1 MADLLIDVG
10 NTLTKVAIWE
20 GEKARQL
27 FKLPTLSFLSHPE
40 LLTEKLK
47 NFVWKRVGIS
57 SVVREATD
65 ALRKIFPDA
74 TFVSADL
81 DLPIKIDYKTPE
93 TLGADR
99 IANACGGLEFGESF
113 AVVSAGT
120 AVVVDLVRDSVFQ
133 GGVIFPGLK
142 TMAKALNLET
152 SQLPEIEIL
161 QRFQIPGKSTTECIE
176 SGILVALIGGI
187 KETLKT
193 YNINTI
199 LLTGGDSKILRKF
212 LRETILVP
220 DLTFRGI
227 RKVLES
233 NPPLLRGDN

>member
-1 MADLLIDVG
+1 MADLLIDAG

-20 GEKARQL
+20 GEKAWQL
-27 FKLPTLSFLSHPE
+27 FKLPTPRFLSHPE

-47 NFVWKRVGIS
+47 SFIWKRVGIS

-65 ALRKIFPDA
+65 ALRKIFPNA
-74 TFVSADL
+74 TFVSANL
-81 DLPIKIDYKTPE
+81 NLPIKIDYKTPE

-120 AVVVDLVRDSVFQ
+120 AVVVDLVRDRDFQ

-152 SQLPEIEIL
+152 SQLPEIETL

-176 SGILVALIGGI
+176 SGILITTIGGI
-187 KETLKT
+187 KELLKIYKT
-193 YNINTI
+193 NTVLI
-199 LLTGGDSKILRKF
+199 TGGDSEILKKF
-212 LRETILVP
+212 LKNVTFVP
-220 DLTFRGI
+220 DLTFKGI
-227 RKVLES
+227 KRILDENTGKIE
-233 NPPLLRGDN
+233 G

>member
-1 MADLLIDVG
+1 
-10 NTLTKVAIWE
+10 
-20 GEKARQL
+20 
-27 FKLPTLSFLSHPE
+27 LSHPE

-47 NFVWKRVGIS
+47 SFIWKRVGIS

-65 ALRKIFPDA
+65 ALRKIFPNA
-74 TFVSADL
+74 TFVSANL
-81 DLPIKIDYKTPE
+81 NLPIKIDYKTTE

-133 GGVIFPGLK
+133 GGVVFPGLK

-152 SQLPEIEIL
+152 SQLPEIETL

-176 SGILVALIGGI
+176 SGILITTIGGI
-187 KETLKT
+187 KEVLKIYET
-193 YNINTI
+193 DTI
-199 LLTGGDSKILRKF
+199 LITGGDSEILKKF
-212 LRETILVP
+212 LENAIFIP
-220 DLTFRGI
+220 DLTFKGI
-227 RKVLES
+227 SKILDQ
-233 NPPLLRGDN
+233 N

>member
-10 NTLTKVAIWE
+10 NTLTKIAIWE

-27 FKLPTLSFLSHPE
+27 FKLPTLRFLSHPE

-47 NFVWKRVGIS
+47 SFIWKRVGIS

-65 ALRKIFPDA
+65 ALRKIFPNA
-74 TFVSADL
+74 TFVSANL
-81 DLPIKIDYKTPE
+81 NLPIKIDYKTPE

-120 AVVVDLVRDSVFQ
+120 AVVVDLVRDRVFQ

-152 SQLPEIEIL
+152 SQLPEIKIL
-161 QRFQIPGKSTTECIE
+161 QRLQIPGKSTTECIE
-176 SGILVALIGGI
+176 SGILITTIGGI
-187 KETLKT
+187 KELLKIYRT
-193 YNINTI
+193 NTVLI
-199 LLTGGDSKILRKF
+199 TGGDSEILKKFLKNAIFVPNLTFKGISKIL
-212 LRETILVP
+212 
-220 DLTFRGI
+220 DQ
-227 RKVLES
+227 
-233 NPPLLRGDN
+233 N

>member
-10 NTLTKVAIWE
+10 NTLTKIAIWE

-27 FKLPTLSFLSHPE
+27 FKLPTLRFLSHPE

-47 NFVWKRVGIS
+47 SFIWKRVGIS

-65 ALRKIFPDA
+65 ALRKIFPNA
-74 TFVSADL
+74 TFVSANL
-81 DLPIKIDYKTPE
+81 NLPIKIDYKTPE

-120 AVVVDLVRDSVFQ
+120 AVVVDLVRDRVFQ

-152 SQLPEIEIL
+152 SQLPEIETL

-176 SGILVALIGGI
+176 SGILITTIGGI
-187 KETLKT
+187 KEVLKIYET
-193 YNINTI
+193 DTI
-199 LLTGGDSKILRKF
+199 LITGGDSEILKKF
-212 LRETILVP
+212 LENAIFVP
-220 DLTFRGI
+220 DLTFKGI
-227 RKVLES
+227 KRILDDNYGKLE
-233 NPPLLRGDN
+233 D

>member
-1 MADLLIDVG
+1 MADLLIDAG
-10 NTLTKVAIWE
+10 NTLTKVALWE
-20 GEKARQL
+20 RGKARQL
-27 FKLPTLSFLSHPE
+27 FKLPTPRFLSYPE
-40 LLTEKLK
+40 VLTEKLK
-47 NFVWKRVGIS
+47 SFVWKRVGIS

-65 ALRKIFPDA
+65 ALRKLFPDA
-74 TFVSADL
+74 TFVSANL
-81 DLPIKIDYKTPE
+81 NLPIKIDYKTPE

-152 SQLPEIEIL
+152 SQLPEIETL

-176 SGILVALIGGI
+176 SGILITTIGGI
-187 KETLKT
+187 KEVLKIYET
-193 YNINTI
+193 DTI
-199 LLTGGDSKILRKF
+199 LITGGDSEILKKF
-212 LRETILVP
+212 LENAIFVP
-220 DLTFRGI
+220 DLTFKGI
-227 RKVLES
+227 SKILDQ
-233 NPPLLRGDN
+233 N